1 MKKIEMY
8 KMRIFIYIMIFLP
21 FTIFAQKKDQKV
33 GVEIKITSDEKNLVR
48 DGNDLY
54 KQNSFVDAEVKY
66 KKALENNPNYET
78 ANFNL
83 GNAIY
88 EQNRFKEAAP
98 FYEMV
103 TKTSKDKL
111 SKSEAFHN
119 VGNISMKEKKY
130 AQAVEAY
137 KNALRQNSKD
147 EETRYN
153 LALAKKLLEQEKQQQ
168 DKDDKN
174 KDKKD
179 QDKKDQQNKDDQNK
193 DQDKEEN
200 KDKNDQNKNNE
211 NKDQQNKDQQ
221 DKKDKNQEKQQPKP
235 NELSKQQMEQ
245 LLEAMNNEENKTQKK
260 VNAKK
265 AKGRKVKQEKDW

>member
-1 MKKIEMY
+1 
-8 KMRIFIYIMIFLP
+8 MRKYLYILIFLP
-21 FTIFAQKKDQKV
+21 LTVFAQEKKQKKEA
-33 GVEIKITSDEKNLVR
+33 EIKITLDEKNLVR
-48 DGNDLY
+48 DGNDLFR
-54 KQNSFVDAEVKY
+54 QNNFVDAEVKY
-66 KKALENNPNYET
+66 KKALKNNPNYET

-103 TKTSKDKL
+103 TKTSKNKQ
-111 SKSEAFHN
+111 SKAEAFHN
-119 VGNISMKEKKY
+119 SGNVSMKEKKY
-130 AQAVEAY
+130 PQAVEAY
-137 KNALRQNSKD
+137 KNSLRQNPND

-153 LALAKKLLEQEKQQQ
+153 LALAKELLEQQKDQ

-174 KDKKD
+174 KDNKD
-179 QDKKDQQNKDDQNK
+179 QDKKDQQNKDNQNK
-193 DQDKEEN
+193 DQDKEKEKEKN
-200 KDKNDQNKNNE
+200 KDKKDQNKD
-211 NKDQQNKDQQ
+211 NKNQDQQNDQ
-221 DKKDKNQEKQQPKP
+221 KQEKQQPKP
-235 NELSKQQMEQ
+235 NQLSKQQMEQ